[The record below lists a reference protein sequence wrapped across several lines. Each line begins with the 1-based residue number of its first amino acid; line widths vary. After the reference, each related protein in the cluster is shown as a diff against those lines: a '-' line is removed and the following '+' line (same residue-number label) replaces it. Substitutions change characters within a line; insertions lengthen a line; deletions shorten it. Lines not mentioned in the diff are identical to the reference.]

1 VTDASTEIGAGPP
14 LLRLEG
20 ASKRFGALVV
30 IDDLSMALA
39 PGEALGVIGPNGAGK
54 TTLFNLITGGLAPDA
69 GRVFL
74 QDRDITALSPHERCR
89 IGLGRSYQVPHPF
102 VGMSVFE
109 NLLVGAS
116 FGTGKPERQ
125 CHGLCAE
132 ILERTGLIDKANAL
146 AGSLTLLE
154 RKQLEMARALA
165 SQPKV
170 LLLDEIAG
178 GLTEAECG
186 QLVAHIKEIR
196 AGGVSVIWIE
206 HIVHALMSVVDRLM
220 VINFGRIIADGDPE
234 PVMAS
239 KDVQQIYMGISAE

>member
-1 VTDASTEIGAGPP
+1 M
-14 LLRLEG
+14 LRLER

-30 IDDLSMALA
+30 IDDLSMQLGA
-39 PGEALGVIGPNGAGK
+39 GEALGVIGPNGAGK
-54 TTLFNLITGGLAPDA
+54 TTLFNLITGGVAPDA
-69 GRVFL
+69 GRIFL
-74 QDRDITALSPHERCR
+74 QERDITALLPHERCR
-89 IGLGRSYQVPHPF
+89 IGLGRSYQIPHPF

-116 FGTGKPERQ
+116 FGTGKPEKA
-125 CHGLCAE
+125 CHGLCAD
-132 ILERTGLIDKANAL
+132 ILERTGLIAKANAL

-165 SQPKV
+165 SQPRV

-186 QLVAHIKEIR
+186 QLVQHIQDIR

-220 VINFGRIIADGDPE
+220 VINFGRIVDDGDPAT
-234 PVMAS
+234 VMAS
-239 KDVQQIYMGISAE
+239 PDVQQIYMGISAE